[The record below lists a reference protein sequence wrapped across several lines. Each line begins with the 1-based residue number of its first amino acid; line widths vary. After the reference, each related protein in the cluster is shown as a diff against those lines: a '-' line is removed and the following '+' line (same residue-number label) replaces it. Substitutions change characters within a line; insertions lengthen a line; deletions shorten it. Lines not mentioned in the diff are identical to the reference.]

1 MKRRKAIAHVIG
13 PACVLRRAYRT
24 RAHGSRRSRCIRSPA
39 CSRRAGEL
47 RAARARGRIAQ
58 RGGGGAVGAPMR
70 RRARRAIEAPGSAAP
85 NRSGGGAPASPHRRL
100 GSTLLVAALWAVVG
114 RVRCLPFCAT
124 ECSEHAA
131 AGAVGA
137 KRQDRAAEGRIR
149 CSISGSN
156 LAVYNQPLPDAA
168 LVACPHC
175 DLLQRLPELVPG
187 ASARCPRCDKEL
199 WRRREDS
206 LERTLALAL
215 AAAVLCVVANFVPML
230 GLSAVGRAGDRRRAR
245 PLHRRRRAGAPDR
258 LHAGD
263 RTRSATR
270 TTAGMGRDASPLS
283 PYHRHVEHDR
293 GHDAR
298 RAGRAHQDR
307 GLREGDPGAGAVR
320 ARRARLRARGDA
332 GELRSARGLGQD
344 RVGGGGRPDM
354 STPAATAM
362 TLGLQGCHACGLVS
376 RPVPGA
382 DEGSCPRCGD
392 ELSFRKSASLQR
404 TWAFLIAAAVCYVPA
419 NVLPV
424 LTTVTASGRDSDTIL
439 QGVVLLWSPTGWPL
453 SLIVLVASIMIPSA
467 KIVAL
472 VYLLVTVQRGSVE
485 SNVQRVRLYR
495 MVELIGRW
503 SMVDVFVD
511 TFTAALVQLQ
521 PLMSVEP
528 GPGLLFFAAV
538 VVLTM
543 LAVESFDPRLIWD
556 AASGAEVQRA

>member
-1 MKRRKAIAHVIG
+1 
-13 PACVLRRAYRT
+13 
-24 RAHGSRRSRCIRSPA
+24 
-39 CSRRAGEL
+39 
-47 RAARARGRIAQ
+47 
-58 RGGGGAVGAPMR
+58 
-70 RRARRAIEAPGSAAP
+70 
-85 NRSGGGAPASPHRRL
+85 
-100 GSTLLVAALWAVVG
+100 
-114 RVRCLPFCAT
+114 
-124 ECSEHAA
+124 
-131 AGAVGA
+131 
-137 KRQDRAAEGRIR
+137 
-149 CSISGSN
+149 
-156 LAVYNQPLPDAA
+156 
-168 LVACPHC
+168 
-175 DLLQRLPELVPG
+175 
-187 ASARCPRCDKEL
+187 
-199 WRRREDS
+199 
-206 LERTLALAL
+206 
-215 AAAVLCVVANFVPML
+215 
-230 GLSAVGRAGDRRRAR
+230 
-245 PLHRRRRAGAPDR
+245 
-258 LHAGD
+258 
-263 RTRSATR
+263 
-270 TTAGMGRDASPLS
+270 
-283 PYHRHVEHDR
+283 
-293 GHDAR
+293 
-298 RAGRAHQDR
+298 
-307 GLREGDPGAGAVR
+307 
-320 ARRARLRARGDA
+320 
-332 GELRSARGLGQD
+332 
-344 RVGGGGRPDM
+344 M

-362 TLGLQGCHACGLVS
+362 TMGLQGCHACGLVS

-392 ELSFRKSASLQR
+392 ELSFRKSASIQR